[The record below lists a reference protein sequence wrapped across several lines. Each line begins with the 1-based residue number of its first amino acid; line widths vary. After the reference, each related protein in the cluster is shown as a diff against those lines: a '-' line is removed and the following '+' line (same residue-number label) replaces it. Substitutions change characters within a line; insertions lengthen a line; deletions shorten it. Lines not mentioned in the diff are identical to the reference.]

1 MKEQRL
7 KKGYTQQKLAE
18 IVGVSDSTIGMIE
31 RGERVPSLKV
41 AARLA
46 TALGGTVNDIF
57 LPTTTPISDTQN
69 GTVKR

>member
-31 RGERVPSLKV
+31 RGERAPSLKV